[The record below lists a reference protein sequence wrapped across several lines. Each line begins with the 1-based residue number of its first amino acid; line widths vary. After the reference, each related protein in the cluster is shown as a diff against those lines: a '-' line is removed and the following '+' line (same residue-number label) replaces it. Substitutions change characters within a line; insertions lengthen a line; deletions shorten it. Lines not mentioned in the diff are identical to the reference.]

1 MTDARR
7 FEPPA
12 SDLTQ
17 PFWDATRE
25 HRLLIQWCT
34 ACDAPVWFPREVCL
48 HCLGNA
54 LEWREASGTGSVYA
68 FLVEH
73 RPNLPGVF
81 GDAPYVVA
89 LVELD
94 EGVRLMT
101 NVVGCPTRSRGG
113 RHAGARHV
121 GAALRRP
128 QPAAVRTGVAVLDG
142 KPA

>member
-1 MTDARR
+1 MTEARR

-12 SDLTQ
+12 SELTQ

-48 HCLGNA
+48 QCLGNA
-54 LEWREASGTGSVYA
+54 LEWREAAGTGSVYA

-81 GDAPYVVA
+81 GDEPYVVA

-94 EGVRLMT
+94 EGPRLMT
-101 NVVGCPTRSRGG
+101 NIVGCPTRD
-113 RHAGARHV
+113 
-121 GAALRRP
+121 
-128 QPAAVRTGVAVLDG
+128 VAVGMPVRVTWELLSDG
-142 KPA
+142 RNLPQFEPA